1 MYIIIIR
8 HGHFFIV
15 SGIPIQTSDG
25 KDFSF
30 EQSNQEIGKTFLA
43 ISLLQYYR
51 PFFLAIFDDFS
62 RFHCCPAVFTLKSH
76 KKMTQI
82 REIVLARLP
91 FKIYPLFN

>member
-15 SGIPIQTSDG
+15 SGVPIQTSDG

-43 ISLLQYYR
+43 NSLLHYR
-51 PFFLAIFDDFS
+51 PIFWQFLMIFQDFTV
-62 RFHCCPAVFTLKSH
+62 AL
-76 KKMTQI
+76 
-82 REIVLARLP
+82 
-91 FKIYPLFN
+91 LFLL

>member
-15 SGIPIQTSDG
+15 SGVPIQTSDG

-43 ISLLQYYR
+43 ILLLHYR
-51 PFFLAIFDDFS
+51 AIFWQFLMIFQDFTVAL
-62 RFHCCPAVFTLKSH
+62 F
-76 KKMTQI
+76 
-82 REIVLARLP
+82 VL
-91 FKIYPLFN
+91 

>member
-43 ISLLQYYR
+43 NSLLHY
-51 PFFLAIFDDFS
+51 
-62 RFHCCPAVFTLKSH
+62 
-76 KKMTQI
+76 
-82 REIVLARLP
+82 
-91 FKIYPLFN
+91 

>member
-15 SGIPIQTSDG
+15 SGVPIQTSDG

-43 ISLLQYYR
+43 ISLLHYR
-51 PFFLAIFDDFS
+51 RPIFDDFS

-76 KKMTQI
+76 KKIT
-82 REIVLARLP
+82 
-91 FKIYPLFN
+91 KN

>member
-30 EQSNQEIGKTFLA
+30 EQSNQKIGKTFLA
-43 ISLLQYYR
+43 ISLLHLLTN
-51 PFFLAIFDDFS
+51 FLAIFDDFS
-62 RFHCCPAVFTLKSH
+62 RFHCCPAVFTVKSH
-76 KKMTQI
+76 KKIT
-82 REIVLARLP
+82 
-91 FKIYPLFN
+91 KN